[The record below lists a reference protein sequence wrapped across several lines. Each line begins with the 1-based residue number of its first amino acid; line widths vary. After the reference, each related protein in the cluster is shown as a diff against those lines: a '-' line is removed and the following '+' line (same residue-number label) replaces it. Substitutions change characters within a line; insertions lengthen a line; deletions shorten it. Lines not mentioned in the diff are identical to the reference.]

1 MGQTAIS
8 LSGHVRLDAA
18 EALALDLASALGGGG
33 EVLVDTGAADSLDV
47 AIVQVL
53 VAAHRSAAERG
64 ARLSVRAP
72 EGGALARAFLKL
84 GIGAACDL
92 PPVWT
97 GDCWTGLRE
106 REM

>member
-1 MGQTAIS
+1 MGQTEIS

-18 EALALDLASALGGGG
+18 EALARDIGAALGGGD
-33 EVLVDTGAADSLDV
+33 VLVDTGAAESLDV

-53 VAAHRSAAERG
+53 VAAHRSSAASG
-64 ARLSVRAP
+64 ARLRVRAP

-84 GIGAACDL
+84 GIGEACDL